1 MPMFIPVYI
10 MEDMVE
16 SVAQKT
22 IGEFGP
28 RQYGLR
34 IPTGVALKILGRQ
47 KKNISVEN
55 FVNQLANNNPP
66 WASYREFI
74 SGCLTVVDKQPVV
87 YPVGIR
93 ETWR

>member
-10 MEDMVE
+10 MEDMAE

-28 RQYGLR
+28 RWYGLR

-55 FVNQLANNNPP
+55 FVN
-66 WASYREFI
+66 
-74 SGCLTVVDKQPVV
+74 
-87 YPVGIR
+87 
-93 ETWR
+93 